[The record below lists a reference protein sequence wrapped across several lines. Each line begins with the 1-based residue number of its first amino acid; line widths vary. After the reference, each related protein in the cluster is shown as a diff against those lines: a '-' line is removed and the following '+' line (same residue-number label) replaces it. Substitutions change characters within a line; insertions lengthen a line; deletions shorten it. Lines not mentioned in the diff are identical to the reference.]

1 MRVLRKGRV
10 VAVAA
15 LTVLGTLLPAALPTA
30 LLAQVTPT
38 PVAGVRRDT
47 VAQASATRWQFEQ
60 CMGGITYGA
69 PFKWALA
76 YGMGMVRE
84 TDHLDLCFLGA
95 AKVGLGGAGFSV
107 GIANSLGHFGSG
119 SALTVGLLRTFSDPM
134 GALPRRTY
142 AGASL
147 HVWPLLALGGEIGY
161 YTSLGADADGAPSA
175 KGIVTWSA
183 GFGF

>member
-1 MRVLRKGRV
+1 MRILRRAGMALVGV
-10 VAVAA
+10 VG
-15 LTVLGTLLPAALPTA
+15 LLGAELR
-30 LLAQVTPT
+30 AQVTPT
-38 PVAGVRRDT
+38 PVAATRRDT
-47 VAQASATRWQFEQ
+47 VTRTPTTRWQFDQ

-84 TDHLDLCFLGA
+84 TDNLDLCFLGA
-95 AKVGLGGAGFSV
+95 AKVGFGGASVSV
-107 GIANSLGHFGSG
+107 GLANSLGHFGSG
-119 SALTVGLLRTFSDPM
+119 SAITVGLLRTFNEPM
-134 GALPRRTY
+134 GALPKRTY

-161 YTSLGADADGAPSA
+161 YTPLGADADGAPAA
-175 KGIVTWSA
+175 KGVVTWSA

>member
-1 MRVLRKGRV
+1 MPSLQR
-10 VAVAA
+10 ASMA
-15 LTVLGTLLPAALPTA
+15 LVGVMG
-30 LLAQVTPT
+30 LLATELRAQVAPT
-38 PVAGVRRDT
+38 PVTVARRDT
-47 VAQASATRWQFEQ
+47 VAHTPTTRWQFEQ
-60 CMGGITYGA
+60 CMGGVTYGA

-84 TDHLDLCFLGA
+84 TDNLDLCFLGA
-95 AKVGLGGAGFSV
+95 AKVGFGGASFSV
-107 GIANSLGHFGSG
+107 GLANSLGHFGSG
-119 SALTVGLLRTFSDPM
+119 SAITVGLLRTFNGPM
-134 GALPRRTY
+134 GALAKRTY

-161 YTSLGADADGAPSA
+161 YTPLGADADGAPTA

>member
-1 MRVLRKGRV
+1 MALVGVVGLLGAELR
-10 VAVAA
+10 
-15 LTVLGTLLPAALPTA
+15 
-30 LLAQVTPT
+30 AQVTPT
-38 PVAGVRRDT
+38 PVAATRRDT
-47 VAQASATRWQFEQ
+47 VTRTPTTRWQFDQ

-84 TDHLDLCFLGA
+84 TDNLDLCFLGA
-95 AKVGLGGAGFSV
+95 AKVGFGGASVSV
-107 GIANSLGHFGSG
+107 GLANSLGHFGSG
-119 SALTVGLLRTFSDPM
+119 SAITVGLLRTFNEPM
-134 GALPRRTY
+134 GALPKRTY

-161 YTSLGADADGAPSA
+161 YTPLGADADGAPAA
-175 KGIVTWSA
+175 KGVVTWSA